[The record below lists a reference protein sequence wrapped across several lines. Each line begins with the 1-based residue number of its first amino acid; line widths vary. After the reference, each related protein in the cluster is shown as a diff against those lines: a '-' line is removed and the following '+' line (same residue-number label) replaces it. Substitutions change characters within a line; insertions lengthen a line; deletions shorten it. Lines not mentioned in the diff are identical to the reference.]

1 MLTEHPS
8 LTLIKPQNGSKL
20 PALQEQLEQTAS
32 HPTILVPIGIVDT
45 TPIVAALQNNAKLNA
60 EALRETGKILNSL
73 RETVESPDLHAK
85 VDELLIIF
93 RKLGANADKEAEV
106 LQLIKMKLAE

>member
-1 MLTEHPS
+1 MSEHPS
-8 LTLIKPQNGSKL
+8 LQLTKPQEESKL
-20 PALQEQLEQTAS
+20 PALQEQLEQAAQNPLHLIS
-32 HPTILVPIGIVDT
+32 IGIVDT
-45 TPIVAALQNNAKLNA
+45 RPIVTELQNNAKLNA

-73 RETVESPDLHAK
+73 RETVESPDLTAK
-85 VDELLIIF
+85 VDELLSIF